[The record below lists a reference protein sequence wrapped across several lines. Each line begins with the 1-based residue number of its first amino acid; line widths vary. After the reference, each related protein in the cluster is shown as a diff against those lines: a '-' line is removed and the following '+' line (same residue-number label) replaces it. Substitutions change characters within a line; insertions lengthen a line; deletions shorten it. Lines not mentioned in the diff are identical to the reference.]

1 MVRQLQPRKDTVGRG
16 PKGFTLIEVLISTG
30 ILSLILV
37 ACYALIVFA
46 VRWNAKMGDTVET
59 YQRALQASTRI
70 SYDLGAGSQSTF
82 LYDAEG
88 FAVASA
94 RPAAGPFQL
103 DPSGRLLMQKW
114 VVYQLVDEPNSLN
127 SKTLYRNEI
136 PIDPPVTKTELMDGT
151 PEPTYLNL
159 KDTLTT
165 PGSIQ
170 AENLTDFQ
178 IEGGASANVLFK
190 VEGNTKND
198 LGEKVNS
205 ITIRSRI
212 NFRS

>member
-1 MVRQLQPRKDTVGRG
+1 LARQHQR
-16 PKGFTLIEVLISTG
+16 PKGGAEGFTLPEVLISTG

-46 VRWNAKMGDTVET
+46 IRWNAKMGDTVDT
-59 YQRALQASTRI
+59 YQRALNASSRI

-82 LYDAEG
+82 LYDVEG

-94 RPAAGPFQL
+94 RPDTGPYQL

-114 VVYQLVDEPNSLN
+114 VLYQLVGE
-127 SKTLYRNEI
+127 TLYRNEI
-136 PIDPPVTKTELMDGT
+136 PIDPPLTKVDLMDTT
-151 PEPTYLNL
+151 PEPEYLTL
-159 KDTLTT
+159 KASLTT
-165 PGSIQ
+165 PGSVQ
-170 AENLTDFQ
+170 AENLTDLE
-178 IEGGASANVLFK
+178 IEGGASASVLFK
-190 VEGNTKND
+190 VEGNKEDD